1 MIVNNAIYVDG
12 KRVAKPATLAE
23 TTELN
28 DSLKGMA
35 WIGLFEPT
43 EAEFQAVADEF
54 DLHELA
60 VEDAVQAHQRP
71 KIERYGSILFVV
83 LRTAHYV
90 DPKEIIDFGEIH
102 LFIGKDFVISVRHGD
117 YPDLNQVRLRMENN
131 PELLALGP
139 PAVLYGIMD
148 QVVDEYHQ
156 VVMGLEHDIDEIEIE
171 VFGGEPDVSKRT
183 YSLAREVID
192 FQRAVA
198 PLNGMLSSLC
208 DGRIGLETVATLVA
222 YFRDV
227 QDHAAQV
234 HEQVQAYAGGV
245 EAAGA
250 AEEILGGELAQQ
262 PHPVGV
268 HADDIGVPVAHEVLD
283 GVHGQPPGR
292 GDVAPGAEDLQEPRR
307 RPLGLVQH
315 GLGQGAVA

>member
-139 PAVLYGIMD
+139 PAVLVADEPTGQLD
-148 QVVDEYHQ
+148 QATAAHVLDVLLTAADQLGAALVVSTHDPA
-156 VVMGLEHDIDEIEIE
+156 VVQRLSTRWPMRDG
-171 VFGGEPDVSKRT
+171 
-183 YSLAREVID
+183 SLAAR
-192 FQRAVA
+192 
-198 PLNGMLSSLC
+198 
-208 DGRIGLETVATLVA
+208 T
-222 YFRDV
+222 
-227 QDHAAQV
+227 
-234 HEQVQAYAGGV
+234 
-245 EAAGA
+245 
-250 AEEILGGELAQQ
+250 
-262 PHPVGV
+262 
-268 HADDIGVPVAHEVLD
+268 
-283 GVHGQPPGR
+283 
-292 GDVAPGAEDLQEPRR
+292 
-307 RPLGLVQH
+307 
-315 GLGQGAVA
+315 